1 MSKYTFRNSTEEE
14 REENFAGYGKWIYG
28 AVSSEEIYALFFGK
42 VRSRFGVNDSI
53 STDWEMMYSYD
64 ITAEDENGN
73 KFFFDVY
80 HGAGGPSIGT
90 PFEELTPEYESAVK
104 ALIEYIES
112 AEPVDY
118 VWEGVYE
125 DIPVNVTYTVKD
137 GKARVDS
144 EFPEG
149 MYDDE
154 DIENF
159 M

>member
-1 MSKYTFRNSTEEE
+1 MYKFRNSTDEEIK
-14 REENFAGYGKWIYG
+14 ENLAGFGEWIYG
-28 AVSSEEIYALFFGK
+28 VVPEGIFALFFGK

-53 STDWEMMYSYD
+53 STDWQWMYSYP
-64 ITAEDENGN
+64 ITVEDENGN
-73 KFFFDVY
+73 KFFFRVY
-80 HGAGGPSIGT
+80 HGVGGSSIGT
-90 PFEELTPEYESAVK
+90 PFEELTSEYEMAK
-104 ALIEYIES
+104 NALIEYIES

-149 MYDDE
+149 MCDDE
-154 DIENF
+154 DIEDF

>member
-1 MSKYTFRNSTEEE
+1 MSKYTFRNSTNEEIK
-14 REENFAGYGKWIYG
+14 ENFAGYGMAIYD
-28 AVSSEEIYALFFGK
+28 VVLSEEIYALFFGK

-53 STDWEMMYSYD
+53 STDWEMMYSYPV
-64 ITAEDENGN
+64 TVEDENGN
-73 KFFFDVY
+73 KFFFHVY
-80 HGAGGPSIGT
+80 HGAGGSSIGT
-90 PFEELTPEYESAVK
+90 PCEELTPEYESAKK

-125 DIPVNVTYTVKD
+125 DIPVNITYTVKD
-137 GKARVDS
+137 GKTRVDS